1 MTRKRFVKLLMSTGD
16 WDRNSANGW
25 VKAWKK
31 APDLIKNLKQVQR
44 QESFY
49 SALWSYEVD
58 AADLLAIG
66 FVSVEAFTLNKDLE
80 RLDKET
86 KIILSR
92 NPFGGVVV

>member
-1 MTRKRFVKLLMSTGD
+1 MTRKRFIKLLMSTGD

-31 APDLIKNLKQVQR
+31 VPNLIKNLKQVQR
-44 QESFY
+44 QGSFY

-58 AADLLAIG
+58 VADLLAIG

-80 RLDKET
+80 RLNKET

-92 NPFGGVVV
+92 NPFGGVEV